1 MSRDKVR
8 GRALHGSLENISQ
21 LMFLAPDDL
30 SA

>member
-8 GRALHGSLENISQ
+8 DGDLRDSPENISQ